1 MLVAFATMM
10 TLAVTGA
17 QGQLGRA
24 VTTRAVHRGLSVT
37 GCDVDTVDLR
47 AQNQVEAWFAGHR
60 PDVVVNCAAYTAVDA
75 AESDPETARAVNATA
90 VGVLADLADRAGAL
104 LVQVSTD
111 YVFDGQADRPYREDD
126 LTGPRSVYGR
136 TKLEGER
143 LARRAGRHLIVRTAW
158 LYGHGGRNFVEAIRN
173 QVDSGRDHLR
183 VVADQRGCPT
193 TCDDLAEAILDLV
206 AVEATGVFHAVNSGD
221 TTWHGLARAIVEILG
236 ARIEVEPVATG
247 EFPTVAPRPAYSVLD
262 TGRLEARLGR
272 RLPGWRD
279 ALHRYLTAPCGG

>member
-1 MLVAFATMM
+1 VLIAFAAMM

-24 VTTRAVHRGLSVT
+24 VARQAAGRGWLVA

-47 AQNQVEAWFAGHR
+47 SRDQVEAWFGRHR
-60 PDVVVNCAAYTAVDA
+60 PGVVVNCAAYTAVDA
-75 AESDPETARAVNATA
+75 AESDAETARAVNATA
-90 VGVLADLADRAGAL
+90 VGVLADLADRVGAL

-111 YVFDGQADRPYREDD
+111 YVFDGLAGRPYREDD
-126 LTGPRSVYGR
+126 PTSPRSVYGR

-143 LARRAGRHLIVRTAW
+143 FANRAGHHLIVRTAW

-173 QVDSGRDHLR
+173 QIDSGRDHLR

-206 AVEATGVFHAVNSGD
+206 AVDATGVFHAVNSGE
-221 TTWHGLARAIVEILG
+221 TTWHGLASAIVEVLG
-236 ARIEVEPVATG
+236 AGVEVKPVATG

-272 RLPGWRD
+272 RMPEWRD
-279 ALHRYLTAPCGG
+279 ALERYLTAPCAG